1 MEVPNG
7 KDHRMDLAQY
17 IRNVPD
23 FPIEGIQ
30 FKDITTLL
38 QDPVPFAATVT
49 EMLDHYRDREIDV
62 VVGIESRGFI
72 WGAILAH
79 EMGVGFVPVRKPG
92 KLPAETI
99 RAEYALEYGT
109 NALEMHK
116 DAIRAGQKVL
126 VVDDLLATGGTA
138 KATCELVE
146 RLGGEVVGVVFLIE
160 LTFLNGRAQL
170 AGYDILS
177 LVPMDE

>member
-1 MEVPNG
+1 
-7 KDHRMDLAQY
+7 MDLAQT

-23 FPIEGIQ
+23 FPVEGIQ

-38 QDPVPFAATVT
+38 QDPVSFRAAVD
-49 EMLDHYRDREIDV
+49 EMLDAYRDRPIDV

-72 WGAILAH
+72 WGAILAY

-109 NALEMHK
+109 NALEMHV
-116 DAIRAGQKVL
+116 DALRPGQKVL

-146 RLGGEVVGVVFLIE
+146 RLGGEVVGVAFLIE
-160 LTFLNGRAQL
+160 LTFLHGRDKL
-170 AGYDILS
+170 SGYDVLS
-177 LVPMDE
+177 LVSMDD

>member
-1 MEVPNG
+1 
-7 KDHRMDLAQY
+7 MDLARY

-23 FPIEGIQ
+23 FPVKGIQ

-38 QDPVPFAATVT
+38 QDPVPFSATVK
-49 EMLDHYRDREIDV
+49 EMLDHYADRKIDV

-79 EMGVGFVPVRKPG
+79 EMGVGFVLVRKAG

-99 RAEYALEYGT
+99 RAEYTLEYGT
-109 NALEMHK
+109 NALEMHR
-116 DAIRAGQKVL
+116 DAIQPGQRVL

-138 KATCELVE
+138 RATCELVE
-146 RLGGEVVGVVFLIE
+146 QLSGEVVGVAFLIE
-160 LTFLNGRAQL
+160 LSFLSGRERL
-170 AGYDILS
+170 SRYDVWS
-177 LVPMDE
+177 LIPMDE

>member
-1 MEVPNG
+1 
-7 KDHRMDLAQY
+7 MDLAQT

-23 FPIEGIQ
+23 FPVEGIQ

-38 QDPVPFAATVT
+38 QDPVPFRAAVD
-49 EMLDHYRDREIDV
+49 EMLDAYRDRPIDV

-72 WGAILAH
+72 WGAILAY

-109 NALEMHK
+109 NALEMHV
-116 DAIRAGQKVL
+116 DALRPGQKVL

-146 RLGGEVVGVVFLIE
+146 RLGGEVVGVAFLIE
-160 LTFLNGRAQL
+160 LTFLHGRDKL
-170 AGYDILS
+170 SGYDVLS
-177 LVPMDE
+177 LISMDD